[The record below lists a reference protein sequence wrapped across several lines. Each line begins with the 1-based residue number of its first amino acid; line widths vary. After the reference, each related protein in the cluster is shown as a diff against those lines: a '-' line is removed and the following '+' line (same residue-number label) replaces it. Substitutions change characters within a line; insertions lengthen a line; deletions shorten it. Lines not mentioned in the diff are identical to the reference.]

1 MIELMIYLTAFIAML
16 VALTVAAN
24 RIEHHFYLRETV
36 ASIQYALK
44 HKNADWEE
52 ELLP

>member
-1 MIELMIYLTAFIAML
+1 M
-16 VALTVAAN
+16 VALISYTIAFVALIVTLSVIVN

-36 ASIQYALK
+36 AAIQYAIQQ
-44 HKNADWEE
+44 KNSYWEE

>member
-16 VALTVAAN
+16 TGLSVAAN

-36 ASIQYALK
+36 AAIQYAIT
-44 HKNADWEE
+44 HKNAEWEE